1 MKCFYDKMILGD
13 SMNKAH
19 YIEELFDDLKD
30 EIEFDEDVIAVFKIL
45 KAMIKI
51 DIKKGVENYLY
62 LMSHYSFKDLA
73 QEINIIPL
81 TKYFLIELLK
91 YQKIEDILKLL
102 EEIPL
107 DNRILIESNLINT
120 FTTKSGIYQYF
131 KTIITKK
138 ETKKEIK
145 EIELILKINTF
156 SPLYFDKVAF
166 LKNIILIHLKT
177 KNIDLPILLKIAN
190 YPKHNKDRAL
200 LKSLFIDYI

>member
-156 SPLYFDKVAF
+156 SPLYFG
-166 LKNIILIHLKT
+166 I
-177 KNIDLPILLKIAN
+177 
-190 YPKHNKDRAL
+190 R
-200 LKSLFIDYI
+200 